1 MHSETEL
8 ERLAA
13 ARPAILDRTHEVVSP
28 AAQARF
34 LSEILAVPAGRRS
47 SHRAARER
55 PRPLS
60 GRGNRAGWWTGVA
73 AASAAGALLT
83 GAALGWNNGHQAP
96 AAKRSHGRP
105 AVTLALSTVLTKSIG
120 ALDKVGDAVEFSH
133 ATGSLNGHA
142 YTSELWVH
150 RAAERQRLSGP
161 GSADTAAWQIIVNGT
176 LTRGFIYYDSK
187 TWTRYS
193 SAADTG
199 WTRIARTPTA
209 ELEAN
214 LLRYAL
220 ASGRWTVTR
229 HAVLDDKR

>member
-13 ARPAILDRTHEVVSP
+13 ARPAIRDGTHEVVSP

-105 AVTLALSTVLTKSIG
+105 AVTPAPSTALTQSIR
-120 ALDKVGDAVEFSH
+120 ALHKVGHPLPFSH
-133 ATGSLNGHA
+133 PPRPPNPPTHTPAP
-142 YTSELWVH
+142 WV
-150 RAAERQRLSGP
+150 P
-161 GSADTAAWQIIVNGT
+161 
-176 LTRGFIYYDSK
+176 
-187 TWTRYS
+187 
-193 SAADTG
+193 
-199 WTRIARTPTA
+199 
-209 ELEAN
+209 
-214 LLRYAL
+214 
-220 ASGRWTVTR
+220 
-229 HAVLDDKR
+229 